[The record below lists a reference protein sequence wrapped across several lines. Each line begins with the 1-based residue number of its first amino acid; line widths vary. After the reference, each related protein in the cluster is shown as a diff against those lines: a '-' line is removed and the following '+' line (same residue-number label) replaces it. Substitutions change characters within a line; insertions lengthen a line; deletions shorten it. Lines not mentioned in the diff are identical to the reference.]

1 MKNTGRD
8 DPAPSFLVT
17 EEEFVAGATLPVS
30 DAVLRH
36 LRARRL
42 GVGSRIT
49 LLDGQGHRATAT
61 IVRLQPHAAAEIETV
76 DVTPPPPAVHLI
88 VPMADRDRMLWLAEK
103 AGELALTS
111 WRPVL
116 FDRSRSVKPRGEGP
130 TFAGKVRSRMAS
142 ALEQSGGVWLPT
154 MFPEARLDRA
164 IDALPPGGSRLML
177 QRGGL
182 PFSAARCS
190 PPVTL
195 IVGPE
200 GGFEPREVQL
210 LEAAAFAGV
219 HIGGETVLRFETAGV
234 AALALTR
241 TAIAEE
247 PRVV

>member
-1 MKNTGRD
+1 MTHSARD
-8 DPAPSFLVT
+8 VLDASFLVT
-17 EEEFVAGATLPVS
+17 EEEFVPGATLPVN

-61 IVRLQPHAAAEIETV
+61 IVRLQPHAAAHIETV
-76 DVTPPPPAVHLI
+76 DVTPAPPPVHLL

-103 AGELALTS
+103 AGELALSS

-130 TFAGKVRSRMAS
+130 TFAGKVRARMAS
-142 ALEQSGGVWLPT
+142 ALEQSGGVWLPAI
-154 MFPEARLDRA
+154 FPEARLERA

-177 QRGGL
+177 RRGSV
-182 PFSAARCS
+182 PFPSARCKV
-190 PPVTL
+190 PVTL
-195 IVGPE
+195 VVGPE

-210 LEAAAFAGV
+210 LEAAGFSGV
-219 HIGGETVLRFETAGV
+219 HIGGDTVLRFETVGV
-234 AALALTR
+234 AALALAR
-241 TAIAEE
+241 TAITEDL
-247 PRVV
+247 RVV